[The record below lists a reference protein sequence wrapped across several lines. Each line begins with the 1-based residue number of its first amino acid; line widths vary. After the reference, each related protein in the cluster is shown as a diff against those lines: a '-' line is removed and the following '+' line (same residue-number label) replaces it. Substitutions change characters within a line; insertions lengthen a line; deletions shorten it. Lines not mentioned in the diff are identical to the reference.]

1 MEIYHPKDDELLR
14 EMRRVRRV
22 QKRKRTLWGLLF
34 FLVLSAAFGW
44 FVFNRYCTLA
54 VFRGPAM
61 GDTLKDGS
69 LVLVWRDE
77 GNNYRRGDVVLYET
91 ENGSQIK
98 RVLAVGGDQ
107 VVISPYTQIRVNGV
121 NQDAVY
127 LVGRNAD
134 AGFRTRRLT
143 VEDHAL
149 LLQGDQLSLSV
160 DSRHADYET
169 IQDTSVVGRVR
180 FVLWPISH
188 FGMMREAEN
197 GQQGGGV

>member
-77 GNNYRRGDVVLYET
+77 GENYRRGDVVLYET
-91 ENGSQIK
+91 ESGSQIK

-121 NQDAVY
+121 SQDAPY

-188 FGMMREAEN
+188 FGMMREVEN